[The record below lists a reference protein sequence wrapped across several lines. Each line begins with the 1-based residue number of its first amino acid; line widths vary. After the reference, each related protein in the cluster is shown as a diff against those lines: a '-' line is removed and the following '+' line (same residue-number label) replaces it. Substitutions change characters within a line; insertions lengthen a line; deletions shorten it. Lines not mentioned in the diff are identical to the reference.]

1 VDVSVVRSRAQADR
15 LVVLQPRF
23 DAFPGLEELFDRAF
37 RANTMLLSLPLYSVK
52 GVKPAAG
59 GKL

>member
-1 VDVSVVRSRAQADR
+1 MVRSRAQADR